1 MNDLSVPSSRFVW
14 GPISW
19 YGLLIVIGIIL
30 AVYLSVRES
39 KRLQLPEDTILD
51 LSLWILPSGIIGARL
66 YYVLF
71 SPQTFL
77 ENPVSILY
85 IWEGGLAIYG
95 GLIAGFLA
103 IAFFCRK
110 RKLSMLMMLDIL
122 VPGVVL
128 AQSIGRWGNYFNQE
142 AYGVSLAP
150 NSFLAF
156 FPMAVQIPSGNGF
169 VWHAATFFYESLLD
183 FAIFL
188 FLLWGRRKI
197 FHRKGDSF
205 LFYLLLYGA
214 GRLIIEQLRM
224 DSLYLGRSVRISQ
237 LISVLFVLFV
247 YTCFAVRYIRMKKCG
262 SFERLIPFIP
272 WIFAIPV
279 LLFCCGFLPSTD
291 SRPMLIL
298 FLSCYSLIMIFSA
311 FRLYY
316 SFHGE
321 EIVYADH
328 KAV

>member
-128 AQSIGRWGNYFNQE
+128 AQSIGRWGNYFNME
-142 AYGVSLAP
+142 AYGQEKQTGRVMQVP
-150 NSFLAF
+150 EYSFL
-156 FPMAVQIPSGNGF
+156 
-169 VWHAATFFYESLLD
+169 
-183 FAIFL
+183 
-188 FLLWGRRKI
+188 
-197 FHRKGDSF
+197 
-205 LFYLLLYGA
+205 
-214 GRLIIEQLRM
+214 
-224 DSLYLGRSVRISQ
+224 
-237 LISVLFVLFV
+237 
-247 YTCFAVRYIRMKKCG
+247 
-262 SFERLIPFIP
+262 
-272 WIFAIPV
+272 
-279 LLFCCGFLPSTD
+279 
-291 SRPMLIL
+291 
-298 FLSCYSLIMIFSA
+298 
-311 FRLYY
+311 
-316 SFHGE
+316 
-321 EIVYADH
+321 
-328 KAV
+328 